1 MRVPNLFTIV
11 ILATVCIS
19 AKPLDL
25 LNARGKITLLRTH
38 DVGTK
43 YGPPTDQIDVETV
56 IQLNTKPGM
65 AFGFQLR
72 DDAQRVTREGMLD
85 LLRDAFRNNW
95 TVSIDYTITPPK
107 KNGVIIRVWVE
118 KTPGAVVVPGAELS
132 PNPN

>member
-1 MRVPNLFTIV
+1 MRYLTLFSIV
-11 ILATVCIS
+11 VLAALCTG
-19 AKPLDL
+19 AQPLDL

-95 TVSIDYTITPPK
+95 TVSIDYTITQPK

-118 KTPGAVVVPGAELS
+118 KPPGAVVSSG
-132 PNPN
+132 NN

>member
-1 MRVPNLFTIV
+1 MRVSSLLSIV
-11 ILATVCIS
+11 VLAAMCMS
-19 AKPLDL
+19 ARPLDL
-25 LNARGKITLLRTH
+25 LNARGRITLLRTH

-56 IQLNTKPGM
+56 IQLDTKPGM

-72 DDAQRVTREGMLD
+72 DDNQRVTREGMLD

-95 TVSIDYTITPPK
+95 PVSIDYIITPPK

-118 KTPGAVVVPGAELS
+118 KTPGAVVAPS
-132 PNPN
+132 TN